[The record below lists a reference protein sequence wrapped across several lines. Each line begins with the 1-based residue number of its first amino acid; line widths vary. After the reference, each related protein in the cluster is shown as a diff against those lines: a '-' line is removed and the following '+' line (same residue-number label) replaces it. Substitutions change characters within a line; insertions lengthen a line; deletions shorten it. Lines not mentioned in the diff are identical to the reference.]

1 MSNTSLRVIVSV
13 IGIPIILALCL
24 IGGIP
29 FLIFVLAIGVYSF
42 FEFSQ
47 ILLKKNISV
56 NIFIGGLSV
65 AAIIINFYANFIEFE
80 ILSVFIIL
88 TLLLF
93 ELFNNKQSAVY
104 NLGGTLL
111 GVFYIGYFSSFL
123 ILIRQYFNTTE
134 IFYNTGGYLIISL
147 FATIWIC
154 DSAAFFLGTAFGK
167 HKLFPRVSPQKS
179 WEGAIAGFVFAIL
192 TMITAKAIIL
202 DSLSWTNVIWIG
214 ILIGIF
220 GQFGDLVESLLKR
233 DVGVKDS
240 SSIIPG
246 HGGVFDRFDSLL
258 FTAPVVYLYLHFFVQ
273 NI

>member
-1 MSNTSLRVIVSV
+1 MSNTSTRVIVSV

-29 FLIFVLAIGVYSF
+29 FLIFVLAVGIYSF

-65 AAIIINFYANFIEFE
+65 AAIIINFYANFVEFE

-88 TLLLF
+88 TLLLY
-93 ELFNNKQSAVY
+93 ELFNNKQSAVS

-134 IFYNTGGYLIISL
+134 IFYNAGGYLIISL
-147 FATIWIC
+147 LVTIWIC

-192 TMITAKAIIL
+192 TMIAAKAIIL
-202 DSLSWTNVIWIG
+202 DSLSWVNVIWIG

-220 GQFGDLVESLLKR
+220 GQFGDLVESLFKR

-273 NI
+273 SI

>member
-111 GVFYIGYFSSFL
+111 RSEERRV
-123 ILIRQYFNTTE
+123 
-134 IFYNTGGYLIISL
+134 
-147 FATIWIC
+147 
-154 DSAAFFLGTAFGK
+154 GK
-167 HKLFPRVSPQKS
+167 ECRSRWSPY
-179 WEGAIAGFVFAIL
+179 
-192 TMITAKAIIL
+192 
-202 DSLSWTNVIWIG
+202 
-214 ILIGIF
+214 
-220 GQFGDLVESLLKR
+220 
-233 DVGVKDS
+233 
-240 SSIIPG
+240 
-246 HGGVFDRFDSLL
+246 H
-258 FTAPVVYLYLHFFVQ
+258 
-273 NI
+273 